1 MPDLVVLGSRGRGP
15 LKAMVLGSVGS
26 EVLAHAGCPVLI
38 IP

>member
-1 MPDLVVLGSRGRGP
+1 MPDLVVIGSRGRGP